1 MPSVITEGRRTA
13 EFLVS
18 EANGYLSREEA
29 TLVLGQNLKA
39 GSVLG
44 KITAGGTVTVEK
56 TDVGG
61 GKGVITLAT
70 PAYGAGVK
78 EGRYKVIVVEPA
90 TDAGQFVI
98 EDPDGV
104 VALAGAIGVAVDD
117 VLKFT
122 WADGATDVAAGDIA
136 YIDVSIADPANVNKY
151 KQWNPS
157 NTDGSEVAVAILYA
171 NVDASVADHAATII
185 ARQAEVNG
193 LVLEY
198 FTGAVDNDKA
208 LAKSQLAAQTIIVR

>member
-1 MPSVITEGRRTA
+1 MTTVINEGRRTA
-13 EFLVS
+13 EFLAS
-18 EANGYLSREEA
+18 EADGYLSREEV
-29 TLVLGQNLKA
+29 TLLEGQNLKA

-44 KITAGGTVTVEK
+44 MITSGGAVTVEK

-61 GKGVITLAT
+61 GKGAITLAN
-70 PAYGAGVK
+70 PAYGAGVQN
-78 EGRYKVIVVEPA
+78 GRYKVIVVEPA
-90 TDAGQFVI
+90 TDAGKFVI
-98 EDPDGV
+98 EGPDGV
-104 VALAGAIGVAVDD
+104 VVLSGTIGVAVDD

-136 YIDVSIADPANVNKY
+136 YIDVSIADPTNVNKY

-157 NTDGSEVAVAILYA
+157 NSDGSEVAVAVLYA
-171 NVDASVADHAATII
+171 NVDASEADHAATII

-198 FTGAVDNDKA
+198 FTGADSDDKA
-208 LAKSQLAAQTIIVR
+208 LAKSQLKAQTIIVR